1 MRVCAPGMEVKTI
14 NILVIEDNTD
24 DVFLLRTMLQKV
36 TDRRFELHHIGTL
49 ASGLTRLAEGN
60 VDVVLLDLS
69 LPDSSGLE
77 TFRAVKARAR
87 DVPIIVLSGTD
98 DETLAVNAVHAGAE
112 DYLVKDRVNSQL
124 LTRAIIYAI
133 ERTETKRAVLTAEQ
147 RYRGIFE
154 NSVAGIFQTSPQG
167 AYLDVN
173 PALIRIYGYNSR
185 EDLMSSISDIAR
197 LLYVDP
203 NRRAEF
209 VKLMQEHN
217 VVHDFESQIF
227 RKDGSIIWI
236 SENARAVTD
245 DQGKIL
251 YYEGMV
257 EDITARKEAEEK
269 VRFSELRFRSIW
281 QKSFDGMRLTDQQG
295 IMVAVN
301 PAFCQIVGLPEESLV
316 GRPYTVIYSDTE
328 DLAEMTQKYQQRFAE
343 RKIESQFE
351 RHVIFRTGKA
361 VDVELSNSLV
371 EIEVGR
377 SLLLSVFRDVTVRK
391 QAEERERQVNAQLA
405 RSQAELQKKNEILE
419 DDLKMARDIQQAIL
433 PQQYPTFP
441 PGVPEE
447 SSLVHFS
454 HRYHPTGQVGGD
466 FFNVLALSD
475 TKAGLFICDVMGH
488 GVRSALVTAM
498 VRGLVEELRPIA
510 LDPGQLLTRINS
522 DLRAILQQTGTPMF
536 TTAFYLVADLE
547 RRQMYYSNAG
557 HPRPFLVHR
566 LKGTVEVLKNSDGKA
581 RPALGLFAESTY
593 PTTSCD
599 LAAGDLVMLFTDG
612 LYEVEGRDGEQFTQD
627 LLLQA
632 VRQHASLHGAEMFAA
647 ILAEIQQFSL
657 SHEFSDDVCLVGMEV
672 DGKF

>member
-77 TFRAVKARAR
+77 TFRAVKERAR

-419 DDLKMARDIQQAIL
+419 DDLKMSRDIQQAIL

-441 PGVPEE
+441 PGAPEE

>member
-217 VVHDFESQIF
+217 VVHEFESQIF

-441 PGVPEE
+441 PGAPEE